1 MVVAD
6 IGLDTI
12 LDVLS
17 DATWGLVLAALVV
30 VQFTN
35 ATDAISVAAI
45 LRVAS
50 LRKASL
56 R

>member
-1 MVVAD
+1 MEDLQVRKVS
-6 IGLDTI
+6 LD
-12 LDVLS
+12 
-17 DATWGLVLAALVV
+17 DAVRLV
-30 VQFTN
+30 N
-35 ATDAISVAAI
+35 DGEITDAISVAAI